1 MKNKINAFL
10 FLSALFAT
18 LTPFQALAA
27 APALTG
33 LSVSPGTLSPAF
45 NGAILNYTLQLT
57 PSDSG
62 VTITPQATGS
72 TITVNGTPFNSSG
85 IAIFTPTGR
94 MTPIAISSTAGDV
107 TINYVLNVVHNVGL
121 TPTFSGKITTDGVF
135 TFNISNFDNNYT
147 WSVSSTL
154 GSAAVDANGKV
165 TVTGIPQGSSGTV
178 TVTSSRDDYSSKS
191 ASIVSDVIPIVTKPA
206 LTPTFSTPVSNTTGF
221 TVNFT
226 NYDSLFNLIIKTN
239 AGQVTSGSATGNT
252 LPITVTGLTTGQSAT
267 VTITTSRTGYY
278 SGSGSVTGSTTPG
291 TGLTPTLSTA
301 TGSTYG
307 FSFNITNY
315 DSAYTYSVST
325 SAGTAVKGLASGST
339 LPITI
344 SNLVAGQSANVTIT
358 VSRTGFTTTTGTIS
372 GSAVTGT
379 ALNPTFATPVSNS
392 SGFTVAITNF
402 DSKFTYKA
410 TSSSGNATVSTGGLV
425 TVTGITPGSSA
436 TITVSTSRTGFA
448 SGSATIMGSASQGIG
463 RIPTFSNVNSTQD
476 GFTVQI
482 SNYDPS
488 FQWTATTSIGNAV
501 ISSTGLLTL
510 TNLVAGTATT
520 VTITTTK
527 SGFAQG
533 SSIIRGS
540 AKPAP
545 IPSTTTSAT
554 PRPTVRPSI
563 PTVVSKKSPVKT
575 SPTIKA
581 TKKKVVSKKPDG
593 KHPMIITCSNGKTT
607 KRIVTFTPKC
617 PAGYVRKG

>member
-1 MKNKINAFL
+1 MAV
-10 FLSALFAT
+10 
-18 LTPFQALAA
+18 P
-27 APALTG
+27 PALTG
-33 LSVSPGTLSPAF
+33 LAVTPGTLSPSF

-57 PSDSG
+57 PNDSG
-62 VTITPQATGS
+62 ATITPQATGS
-72 TITVNGTPFNSSG
+72 TISVNGTPFASSG
-85 IAIFTPTGR
+85 IAVFTPAGR
-94 MTPIAISSTAGDV
+94 TTPILISSVAGDV
-107 TINYVLNVVHNVGL
+107 TMNYLINVVHNVGL

-135 TFNISNFDNNYT
+135 TFNISNFDNSYT
-147 WSVSSTL
+147 WSATSSL
-154 GSAAVDANGKV
+154 GNASVDANGKV
-165 TVTGIPQGSSGTV
+165 TVIGIPQGSSGTV
-178 TVTSSRDDYSSKS
+178 TVTSSKDDYSPKS
-191 ASIVSDVIPIVTKPA
+191 AVIVSDVIPVVTKTA
-206 LTPTFSTPVSNTTGF
+206 LTPTFSAPVPNATGY

-226 NYDSLFNLIIKTN
+226 NYDSSFNLVIKTN
-239 AGQVTSGSATGNT
+239 LGQVSSGVANGNV
-252 LPITVTGLTTGQSAT
+252 LPITVTGLATGQSAT

-278 SGSGSVTGSTTPG
+278 NGSGSVTGSTTPG
-291 TGLTPTLSTA
+291 TGLTPTLSSA
-301 TGSTYG
+301 TGSTNG
-307 FSFNITNY
+307 FSFSITNY

-379 ALNPTFATPVSNS
+379 ALNPTFATPISNS

-410 TSSSGNATVSTGGLV
+410 TSTLGNVTVSTGGLL
-425 TVTGITPGSSA
+425 TVTGMTPGSSA
-436 TITVSTSRTGFA
+436 TITVSTSRTGFT
-448 SGSATIMGSASQGIG
+448 SGSATITGSASQGIG
-463 RIPTFSNVNSTQD
+463 RSPTFSSINSTQD

-488 FQWTATTSIGNAV
+488 FQWTATTSTGNAS
-501 ISSTGLLTL
+501 INSTGLLTL
-510 TNLVAGTATT
+510 SNLTAGTAAT

-527 SGFAQG
+527 VGFAQG

-545 IPSTTTSAT
+545 IPVPSMAPSSHPSIKPTSPSLISKKT
-554 PRPTVRPSI
+554 PSKITPTVK
-563 PTVVSKKSPVKT
+563 PTR
-575 SPTIKA
+575 
-581 TKKKVVSKKPDG
+581 KKVKDKKPDG
-593 KHPMIITCSNGKTT
+593 KHPMIITCSNGKIT

-617 PAGYVRKG
+617 PTGYVRKG

>member
-1 MKNKINAFL
+1 MTSRIKIAL
-10 FLSALFAT
+10 ILSGIFT
-18 LTPFQALAA
+18 SLASVPSMA
-27 APALTG
+27 VPPALTG
-33 LSVSPGTLSPAF
+33 LAVTPGTLSPSF

-57 PSDSG
+57 PNDSG
-62 VTITPQATGS
+62 ATITPQATGS
-72 TITVNGTPFNSSG
+72 TISVNGTPFASSG
-85 IAIFTPTGR
+85 IAVFTPAGR
-94 MTPIAISSTAGDV
+94 TTPILISSVAGDV
-107 TINYVLNVVHNVGL
+107 TINYLINVVHNVGL

-135 TFNISNFDNNYT
+135 TFNISNFDNSYT
-147 WSVSSTL
+147 WSATSSL
-154 GSAAVDANGKV
+154 GNASVDANGKV
-165 TVTGIPQGSSGTV
+165 TVIGIPQGSSGTV
-178 TVTSSRDDYSSKS
+178 TVTSSKDDYSPKS
-191 ASIVSDVIPIVTKPA
+191 AVIVSDVIPVVTKTA
-206 LTPTFSTPVSNTTGF
+206 LTPTFSAPVPNATGY

-226 NYDSLFNLIIKTN
+226 NYDSSFNLVIKTN
-239 AGQVTSGSATGNT
+239 LGQVSSGVANGNV

-278 SGSGSVTGSTTPG
+278 NGSGSVTGSTTPG
-291 TGLTPTLSTA
+291 TGLTPTLSSA
-301 TGSTYG
+301 TGSTNG
-307 FSFNITNY
+307 FSFSITNY

-410 TSSSGNATVSTGGLV
+410 TSTLGNVTVSTGGLL

-436 TITVSTSRTGFA
+436 TITVSTSRTGFT
-448 SGSATIMGSASQGIG
+448 SGSATITGSASQGIG
-463 RIPTFSNVNSTQD
+463 RSPTFSSINSTQD

-488 FQWTATTSIGNAV
+488 FQWTATTSTGNVV

-510 TNLVAGTATT
+510 TNLVAGSTAT
-520 VTITTTK
+520 VTITTSK

-545 IPSTTTSAT
+545 IPVPSMAPSS
-554 PRPTVRPSI
+554 RPSI
-563 PTVVSKKSPVKT
+563 KPTSPSLISKKTPSKITPTVK
-575 SPTIKA
+575 PTR
-581 TKKKVVSKKPDG
+581 KKVKDKKPDG
-593 KHPMIITCSNGKTT
+593 KHPMIITCSNGKIT

-617 PAGYVRKG
+617 PTGYVRKG

>member
-1 MKNKINAFL
+1 MSKVTSFALLIVYTIIGSLFCAQGFAQVNAK
-10 FLSALFAT
+10 
-18 LTPFQALAA
+18 ALAS
-27 APALTG
+27 LKKMFG
-33 LSVSPGTLSPAF
+33 
-45 NGAILNYTLQLT
+45 
-57 PSDSG
+57 DS
-62 VTITPQATGS
+62 
-72 TITVNGTPFNSSG
+72 
-85 IAIFTPTGR
+85 
-94 MTPIAISSTAGDV
+94 
-107 TINYVLNVVHNVGL
+107 
-121 TPTFSGKITTDGVF
+121 
-135 TFNISNFDNNYT
+135 
-147 WSVSSTL
+147 
-154 GSAAVDANGKV
+154 
-165 TVTGIPQGSSGTV
+165 V
-178 TVTSSRDDYSSKS
+178 TVTSSKDDYSPKS
-191 ASIVSDVIPIVTKPA
+191 AVIVSDVIPVVTKTA
-206 LTPTFSTPVSNTTGF
+206 LTPTFSVPVPNATGY

-226 NYDSLFNLIIKTN
+226 NYDSSFNLVIKTN
-239 AGQVTSGSATGNT
+239 LGQVSSGVANGNV
-252 LPITVTGLTTGQSAT
+252 LPITVTGLATGQSAT

-278 SGSGSVTGSTTPG
+278 NGSGSVTGSTTPG
-291 TGLTPTLSTA
+291 TGLTPTLSSA
-301 TGSTYG
+301 TGSTNG
-307 FSFNITNY
+307 FSFSITNY

-410 TSSSGNATVSTGGLV
+410 TSTLGNVTVSTGGLL
-425 TVTGITPGSSA
+425 TVTGMTPGSSA
-436 TITVSTSRTGFA
+436 TITVSTSRTGFT
-448 SGSATIMGSASQGIG
+448 SGSATITGSASQGIG
-463 RIPTFSNVNSTQD
+463 RNPSFSTVNPTQD

-488 FQWTATTSIGNAV
+488 FQWTAVTSAGNAV

-510 TNLVAGTATT
+510 TNLVAGTAAT
-520 VTITTTK
+520 VTITTSK

-533 SSIIRGS
+533 SGTIRGS
-540 AKPAP
+540 AKSTPV
-545 IPSTTTSAT
+545 PSPTMSAS
-554 PRPTVRPSI
+554 PRPTVRPST
-563 PTVVSKKSPVKT
+563 PTVVPRKTPVKT
-575 SPTIKA
+575 IPTKKA
-581 TKKKVVSKKPDG
+581 TKKKVVGKKPDG

>member
-1 MKNKINAFL
+1 MAV
-10 FLSALFAT
+10 
-18 LTPFQALAA
+18 P
-27 APALTG
+27 PALTG
-33 LSVSPGTLSPAF
+33 LAVTPGTLSPSF

-57 PSDSG
+57 PNDSG
-62 VTITPQATGS
+62 VTFTPQATGS
-72 TITVNGTPFNSSG
+72 TISVNGTPFASSG
-85 IAIFTPTGR
+85 IAVFTPAGR
-94 MTPIAISSTAGDV
+94 TTPILISSVAGDV
-107 TINYVLNVVHNVGL
+107 TINYLINVVHNVGL

-135 TFNISNFDNNYT
+135 TFNISNFDNSYT
-147 WSVSSTL
+147 WSATSSL
-154 GSAAVDANGKV
+154 GNASVDANGKV
-165 TVTGIPQGSSGTV
+165 TVIGIPQGSSGTV
-178 TVTSSRDDYSSKS
+178 TVTSSKDDYSPKS
-191 ASIVSDVIPIVTKPA
+191 AVIVSDVIPVVTKTA
-206 LTPTFSTPVSNTTGF
+206 LTPTFSVPVPNATGY

-226 NYDSLFNLIIKTN
+226 NYDSSFNLVIKTN
-239 AGQVTSGSATGNT
+239 LGQVSSGVANGNV
-252 LPITVTGLTTGQSAT
+252 LPITVTGLATGQSAT

-278 SGSGSVTGSTTPG
+278 NGSGSVTGSTTPG
-291 TGLTPTLSTA
+291 TGLTPTLSSA
-301 TGSTYG
+301 TGSTNG
-307 FSFNITNY
+307 FSFSITNY

-410 TSSSGNATVSTGGLV
+410 TSTSGNATVSTGGLV
-425 TVTGITPGSSA
+425 TATGITPGSSA
-436 TITVSTSRTGFA
+436 TITVSTTRTGFT
-448 SGSATIMGSASQGIG
+448 SGSATITGSASQGIG
-463 RIPTFSNVNSTQD
+463 RSPTFSSINSTQD

-488 FQWTATTSIGNAV
+488 FQWTATTSTGNAS
-501 ISSTGLLTL
+501 INSTGLLTL
-510 TNLVAGTATT
+510 TNLTAGTAAT

-527 SGFAQG
+527 VGFAQG

-545 IPSTTTSAT
+545 IPVPSMAPSSHPSIKPTSPSLISKKT
-554 PRPTVRPSI
+554 PSKITPTVK
-563 PTVVSKKSPVKT
+563 PTR
-575 SPTIKA
+575 
-581 TKKKVVSKKPDG
+581 KKVKDKKPDG
-593 KHPMIITCSNGKTT
+593 KHPMIITCSNGKIT

-617 PAGYVRKG
+617 PTGYVRKG

>member
-1 MKNKINAFL
+1 ML
-10 FLSALFAT
+10 FRS
-18 LTPFQALAA
+18 
-27 APALTG
+27 
-33 LSVSPGTLSPAF
+33 
-45 NGAILNYTLQLT
+45 
-57 PSDSG
+57 
-62 VTITPQATGS
+62 
-72 TITVNGTPFNSSG
+72 
-85 IAIFTPTGR
+85 
-94 MTPIAISSTAGDV
+94 
-107 TINYVLNVVHNVGL
+107 
-121 TPTFSGKITTDGVF
+121 
-135 TFNISNFDNNYT
+135 
-147 WSVSSTL
+147 
-154 GSAAVDANGKV
+154 
-165 TVTGIPQGSSGTV
+165 QGSSGTV

-191 ASIVSDVIPIVTKPA
+191 ATIVSDVIPIVTKPA

-291 TGLTPTLSTA
+291 TGLTPTLSAA

-410 TSSSGNATVSTGGLV
+410 TSTSGNATVSTGGLV
-425 TVTGITPGSSA
+425 TATGDRKSTRLNSSHSQQSRMPSSA
-436 TITVSTSRTGFA
+436 
-448 SGSATIMGSASQGIG
+448 
-463 RIPTFSNVNSTQD
+463 
-476 GFTVQI
+476 
-482 SNYDPS
+482 
-488 FQWTATTSIGNAV
+488 
-501 ISSTGLLTL
+501 
-510 TNLVAGTATT
+510 
-520 VTITTTK
+520 
-527 SGFAQG
+527 
-533 SSIIRGS
+533 
-540 AKPAP
+540 
-545 IPSTTTSAT
+545 
-554 PRPTVRPSI
+554 
-563 PTVVSKKSPVKT
+563 
-575 SPTIKA
+575 
-581 TKKKVVSKKPDG
+581 
-593 KHPMIITCSNGKTT
+593 
-607 KRIVTFTPKC
+607 
-617 PAGYVRKG
+617 